1 MILEQEGSSFYGSEK
16 EVSSWCA
23 GSQGKNDRVAPEIVD
38 EIMTALD
45 ELNSVNMDKEEQRR
59 RITEVVNR

>member
-1 MILEQEGSSFYGSEK
+1 M
-16 EVSSWCA
+16 SSWCA
-23 GSQGKNDRVAPEIVD
+23 GSQGMNDKLAPEFVD

-45 ELNSVNMDKEEQRR
+45 ELTSVNMDREEQRR